1 MLLTYLVGYLLL
13 LLTAQAPNTGS
24 APSDVIGARESRF
37 DTDAD
42 FYAYLV
48 VNEALSRNP
57 TPDQIANIRE
67 HSELKIYPSPDH
79 SKIRVLRVIYRYPSG
94 FWQRGGTGNGTFVLF
109 SIEDEVYR
117 VHGDMLGSHY
127 EVGYKD
133 AFAVSFTCFWDTG
146 PSDVVSDVYRWDGTS
161 YAPLAETDPVEAR

>member
-1 MLLTYLVGYLLL
+1 VLLTHFFRVLLIL
-13 LLTAQAPNTGS
+13 FTAQT
-24 APSDVIGARESRF
+24 PSVGDTPPGGMVAADKRF
-37 DTDAD
+37 ETEAD

-48 VNEALSRNP
+48 VNEALSRSP
-57 TPDQIANIRE
+57 TQEQIANIRMN
-67 HSELKIYPSPDH
+67 SELKIYPSP
-79 SKIRVLRVIYRYPSG
+79 SQSQIRVLRVIYRYPSG

-133 AFAVSFTCFWDTG
+133 AFAVSFTGFWDTG
-146 PSDVVSDVYRWDGTS
+146 PSDVVSDVYQWDGTS
-161 YAPLAETDPVEAR
+161 YARVD